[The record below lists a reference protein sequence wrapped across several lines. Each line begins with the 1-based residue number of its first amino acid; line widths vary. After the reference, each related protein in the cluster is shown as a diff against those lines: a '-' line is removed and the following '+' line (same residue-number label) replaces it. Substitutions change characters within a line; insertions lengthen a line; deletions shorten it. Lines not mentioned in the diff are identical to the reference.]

1 MRNTSNFSYVSALV
15 YVVRRSTELMS
26 LEEQSLSAV
35 DVCMGTQVMKS
46 AQIGH

>member
-1 MRNTSNFSYVSALV
+1 MNTSNFSYVSELL
-15 YVVRRSTELMS
+15 YVVRRSSQLMS

-35 DVCMGTQVMKS
+35 DVCMDTQVMKS